1 MDDLNFVFDFICS
14 ECLNVFEE
22 LKEYEL
28 NLWKMI
34 ENLFMDEDFRDL
46 LVVLINSYFF
56 FEKNV
61 VKVLVNIDD
70 LEEKMKKF
78 ILEY

>member
-14 ECLNVFEE
+14 ECLDVFEE